1 MPPALPIIEFAS
13 LIKFKICYLK
23 EKGVCCTNTLLGKK
37 PFAFPNLGKTTLA
50 HLPTRVYRKQKTN
63 DMIIAV
69 TNLKGGVG
77 KSTIARNLAA
87 YFVKRGVKTCIVD
100 TDLEQRTT
108 CDWQERREGTET
120 RIPVFPMTTVQA
132 LPKDIETHSADGYQI
147 IIIDGVPQMDQVAT
161 RTMLICDILLI
172 PITPSIDDLKSFER
186 FLARFEEVKIHRE
199 NIPAFLVLNKFSVR
213 SNEDKE
219 VRAALKLFEEVGIT
233 PLKSTLGDRVAH
245 RRASKYGL
253 TAFEWED
260 ERAKDEVVQLCKE
273 LEAIFKA
280 LNPNRSNHDKLKKK
294 INR

>member
-1 MPPALPIIEFAS
+1 MPSCPYP
-13 LIKFKICYLK
+13 
-23 EKGVCCTNTLLGKK
+23 
-37 PFAFPNLGKTTLA
+37 
-50 HLPTRVYRKQKTN
+50 HLTIRSPKN
-63 DMIIAV
+63 ECMIIAV

-87 YFVKRGVKTCIVD
+87 YFIKQGVKTCIID

-108 CDWQERREGTET
+108 CDWQERRDSEM

-132 LPKDIETHSADGYQI
+132 LPKDVETHQRDGYQI

-161 RTMLICDILLI
+161 RTMLIADILLI

-186 FLARFEEVKIHRE
+186 FLTRLEEVKIHRE
-199 NIPAFLVLNKFSVR
+199 NIPTFLVLNKFSGRV
-213 SNEDKE
+213 NEDKE
-219 VRAALKLFEEVGIT
+219 VRSALKLFSESGIK

-253 TAFEWED
+253 TAYEWED
-260 ERAKDEVVQLCKE
+260 ERAKTEVADLCKE
-273 LEAIFKA
+273 LETIIKHSTPRRK
-280 LNPNRSNHDKLKKK
+280 NVKPKKK

>member
-1 MPPALPIIEFAS
+1 
-13 LIKFKICYLK
+13 
-23 EKGVCCTNTLLGKK
+23 
-37 PFAFPNLGKTTLA
+37 
-50 HLPTRVYRKQKTN
+50 
-63 DMIIAV
+63 MIIAV

-87 YFVKRGVKTCIVD
+87 FFTLQGIKSCIID

-108 CDWQERREGTET
+108 CDWQERRENSEQH
-120 RIPVFPMTTVQA
+120 IPVFPMTTVQA
-132 LPKDIETHSADGYQI
+132 LPKDVETHSNDGYRV

-172 PITPSIDDLKSFER
+172 PLTPSIDDLKSFER
-186 FLARFEEVKIHRE
+186 FLTRFEEVKIHRD
-199 NIPAFLVLNKFSVR
+199 NIPAFLVLNKFNIR

-219 VRAALKLFEEVGIT
+219 VRSALKLFADNGIR

-253 TAFEWED
+253 TAYEWED
-260 ERAKDEVVQLCKE
+260 VKAKEEVAQLCKE
-273 LEAIFKA
+273 IATIVQSSTPK
-280 LNPNRSNHDKLKKK
+280 RSNHHGKPKKK

>member
-1 MPPALPIIEFAS
+1 ML
-13 LIKFKICYLK
+13 
-23 EKGVCCTNTLLGKK
+23 EKKSN
-37 PFAFPNLGKTTLA
+37 
-50 HLPTRVYRKQKTN
+50 
-63 DMIIAV
+63 MIIAV

-87 YFVKRGVKTCIVD
+87 FFTRQGIKSCIID

-108 CDWQERREGTET
+108 CDWQERRESSEQH
-120 RIPVFPMTTVQA
+120 IPVFPMTTVQA
-132 LPKDIETHSADGYQI
+132 LPKDVETHSNDGYRV

-172 PITPSIDDLKSFER
+172 PLTPSIDDLKSFER
-186 FLARFEEVKIHRE
+186 FLTRFEEVKIHRD
-199 NIPAFLVLNKFSVR
+199 NIPAFLVLNKFNIR

-219 VRAALKLFEEVGIT
+219 VRSALKLFADNGIR

-253 TAFEWED
+253 TAYEWED
-260 ERAKDEVVQLCKE
+260 IKAKEEVAQLCKE
-273 LEAIFKA
+273 IATIVQSSTPK
-280 LNPNRSNHDKLKKK
+280 RSNHHGKPKKK

>member
-1 MPPALPIIEFAS
+1 
-13 LIKFKICYLK
+13 
-23 EKGVCCTNTLLGKK
+23 
-37 PFAFPNLGKTTLA
+37 
-50 HLPTRVYRKQKTN
+50 
-63 DMIIAV
+63 MIIAV

-87 YFVKRGVKTCIVD
+87 YFIRQGIKTCIID

-108 CDWQERREGTET
+108 CDWQERRDNSEV

-132 LPKDIETHSADGYQI
+132 LPKDVETHSGDGYQI

-161 RTMLICDILLI
+161 RTMLISDILLI

-186 FLARFEEVKIHRE
+186 FLTRFEEVKIHRE
-199 NIPAFLVLNKFSVR
+199 NIPTFLVLNKFGGR

-219 VRAALKLFEEVGIT
+219 VRSALKLFTESGIK

-260 ERAKDEVVQLCKE
+260 ERAKDEVVGLCKE
-273 LEAIFKA
+273 LESIIKS
-280 LNPNRSNHDKLKKK
+280 LTPNRSKHGKPKKK

>member
-1 MPPALPIIEFAS
+1 MLH
-13 LIKFKICYLK
+13 LK
-23 EKGVCCTNTLLGKK
+23 MEC
-37 PFAFPNLGKTTLA
+37 
-50 HLPTRVYRKQKTN
+50 
-63 DMIIAV
+63 MIIAV

-87 YFVKRGVKTCIVD
+87 YFIKQGIKTCIID

-108 CDWQERREGTET
+108 CDWQERRDNAEV

-132 LPKDIETHSADGYQI
+132 LPKDVETHEHDGYQI
-147 IIIDGVPQMDQVAT
+147 IIVDGVPQMDQVAT
-161 RTMLICDILLI
+161 RTMLISDVLLI

-186 FLARFEEVKIHRE
+186 FLTRLEEVKIHRE
-199 NIPAFLVLNKFSVR
+199 DIPTFLVLNKFGGR

-219 VRAALKLFEEVGIT
+219 VRSALKLFAESGIK

-253 TAFEWED
+253 TAFEWQD
-260 ERAKDEVVQLCKE
+260 ERAKEEVQNLCRE
-273 LEAIFKA
+273 LESIIKS
-280 LNPNRSNHDKLKKK
+280 LTPNRRQNAEPKKK